1 MWRNLRPYP
10 DAKLQP
16 WPLPSASARGSSL
29 HDAFA
34 VRRLIQPRL
43 SERQPRSRVGDVE
56 REARE
61 RVEPGCR
68 RRRHRSAGV
77 APCRIA
83 EARSQARGPSSVAA
97 LAMKESSRGG
107 RAHDRSAGKGV
118 AGVGRRRRAR
128 SWRCNHA
135 DPGALT
141 IAFVERAVRC
151 LRGSSKHRR
160 ILPRSANVDRD
171 GCVTPQGATE
181 ATWLVG
187 MKSGGGDSVG
197 VASAPRR
204 GSQLHLSRPTCDSA
218 NSASSATRRVGFPA
232 LGHAR
237 YAGTSRSAVNP
248 CRRTTSSRL
257 LAFIAAHAPYDK
269 QPQDGDD
276 REPPR
281 S

>member
-1 MWRNLRPYP
+1 LTPRGVPRNTDP
-10 DAKLQP
+10 A
-16 WPLPSASARGSSL
+16 GIT
-29 HDAFA
+29 
-34 VRRLIQPRL
+34 LIPHF
-43 SERQPRSRVGDVE
+43 PT
-56 REARE
+56 AW
-61 RVEPGCR
+61 
-68 RRRHRSAGV
+68 
-77 APCRIA
+77 
-83 EARSQARGPSSVAA
+83 
-97 LAMKESSRGG
+97 
-107 RAHDRSAGKGV
+107 
-118 AGVGRRRRAR
+118 
-128 SWRCNHA
+128 WRCNHA